1 MFQNEKKKDKEL
13 TLRIEKILRQRE
25 EVAKGVDLSM

>member
-25 EVAKGVDLSM
+25 EVVKGVDLSM